1 MSRNLMQIKTT
12 EHKPTIDKTSC
23 MKKKTLEDI
32 PLCLLLVPLVG
43 DFDLESFKDLI
54 ALGADVNESDCNGVT
69 PLWLAAQQGNYE
81 AAKIL
86 IEHGANLESR
96 DRFGNSPLLRAVFHY
111 KQAKDDRLIK
121 LLLDAGADIHCQNNS
136 GITPLKLANT
146 IAGFPYLYLFKDK
159 K

>member
-1 MSRNLMQIKTT
+1 
-12 EHKPTIDKTSC
+12 

-43 DFDLESFKDLI
+43 DFDIESFKDLI
-54 ALGADVNESDCNGVT
+54 ALGADVNECDCNGVT
-69 PLWLAAQQGNYE
+69 PLWLAAQQSNYE

-86 IEHGANLESR
+86 IEHGANLEAR
-96 DRFGNSPLLRAVFHY
+96 DRFGSSPLHRAIIHS
-111 KQAKDDRLIK
+111 KLAKDDRTIK